1 MLVASEE
8 DTTFATEAINI
19 TVSDELWLMENSD
32 FVFVECTKMEILGG
46 QTNQVVEQRLFQFF
60 PFEKG
65 FLEWPFGIVELICA
79 LENACTIME
88 TQLKVSNEGL

>member
-1 MLVASEE
+1 MLVASEK
-8 DTTFATEAINI
+8 DTTFVTEVINI

-60 PFEKG
+60 PFEKDH
-65 FLEWPFGIVELICA
+65 FGIDKVKCA
-79 LENACTIME
+79 LENACTLME
-88 TQLKVSNEGL
+88 KQLKASREGL